1 MNVVITGAS
10 RGIGLELTRF
20 ALQKGYRVLAQA
32 RTPSNSED
40 LLKLKSEFSDLELFF
55 QDLEVLDFHLNLSN
69 SISGWSHLDI
79 LINNAGVYLDDE
91 SIDDFQKSYLINAIK
106 PFFITRAVLD
116 KLKKS
121 KNPRSIQITSQMGSI
136 ADNTSGGSYS
146 YRSSKSA
153 LNMLFKS
160 LSVDEPWLNSLLIHP
175 GWVKTRMGGENA
187 PLAPVV
193 SAAGIWKVIHS
204 IESTHNGTFVNYLG
218 QKISW

>member
-55 QDLEVLDFHLNLSN
+55 QDLEELDFHLNLSN
-69 SISGWSHLDI
+69 SISAWSHLDI

-106 PFFITRAVLD
+106 PLFITRALLD

-204 IESTHNGTFVNYLG
+204 IESTQNGTFVNYLG